1 MATKQTGLRKRQQI
15 AKANRMM
22 FLWVAGTSVIVG
34 FALVGGIFLGQK
46 LMFNEKVL
54 AEKRNTVSVLRD
66 NNEAVPELEQNV
78 RVLDTN
84 QGLMD
89 SRSRSDEKPIQV
101 ILDALPADKNAAALG
116 SSIQDRIIG
125 DINGVKLESISVDS
139 DSSEENV
146 TDDLDTSSGDNQI
159 GFQLT
164 VSGSADNLKKVLQ
177 NMEKSIRAVN
187 VTSVSLQSD
196 DNRLMLQIIGHAY
209 YEPAVSIDLKDKVV
223 KP

>member
-46 LMFNEKVL
+46 LVFNEKVL

-66 NNEAVPELEQNV
+66 NNEVIPELENNV

-101 ILDALPADKNAAALG
+101 ILDALPADKNATALG

-139 DSSEENV
+139 DIAETDVS
-146 TDDLDTSSGDNQI
+146 DDLVMSSTSNEV

-164 VSGSADNLKKVLQ
+164 VSGSANNLKKVLQ
-177 NMEKSIRAVN
+177 NMEKSIRAIS
-187 VTSVSLQSD
+187 VTSVAVQSD
-196 DNRLMLQIIGHAY
+196 DNRLMLEIIGHAY
-209 YEPAVSIDLKDKVV
+209 YEPAVSTDLKEKVV